1 MTQQIVSET
10 YQGQFGEFTI
20 DKSDRLGVIV
30 YRTGLA
36 IAALSFAISSTL
48 VLLNPQPSVFSA
60 LTPLFFCFCGALGVS
75 LLTIHIY
82 LAVLHRVLQIFWAI
96 GTIAA
101 VAIALSHS
109 TPLAVTVYEHPVTL
123 LGVGFIFAALTGIY
137 FKEAFC
143 FNRFETKFLT
153 PLVPILLLGHL
164 SGILPLQWE
173 QIMLG
178 TWAVLFVVFA
188 IRKAVQPI
196 PPDIG
201 DKSVFAYLKAQKTAT
216 VDSQ

>member
-20 DKSDRLGVIV
+20 DKSDRLGVII

-36 IAALSFAISSTL
+36 IAALSFAIGSTL
-48 VLLNPQPSVFSA
+48 VLPNPHPGVFPA

-101 VAIALSHS
+101 VAIALSNS
-109 TPLAVTVYEHPVTL
+109 TPLAVTVYEHPITL

-143 FNRFETKFLT
+143 FNRFETKAVFYRSSGNKSC
-153 PLVPILLLGHL
+153 LVRGLYYSLSLPFVKQYNQFHLILVINPCLL
-164 SGILPLQWE
+164 I
-173 QIMLG
+173 
-178 TWAVLFVVFA
+178 
-188 IRKAVQPI
+188 
-196 PPDIG
+196 
-201 DKSVFAYLKAQKTAT
+201 
-216 VDSQ
+216 